1 MDRVLWCFDSWLLS
15 FFQIIKSFEHE
26 SFGQIK
32 VDLKKESLPGIGVAC
47 GVYAYGTVNDSMLLS
62 HTVLG
67 KFNRKGQLISSGEEL
82 AKSVLDDIRE
92 NVESKPFLCLDH
104 HHSDQILIYAALSHG
119 MTTFNVSNE
128 KGKIPSHVLT
138 AIYVIESFLGNIF
151 EWRETNTLV
160 VNGVGFENSNFNWNI
175 SNK

>member
-1 MDRVLWCFDSWLLS
+1 M
-15 FFQIIKSFEHE
+15 
-26 SFGQIK
+26 
-32 VDLKKESLPGIGVAC
+32 
-47 GVYAYGTVNDSMLLS
+47 MLS

-67 KFNRKGQLISSGEEL
+67 KFNRKGQLISSGEEI

-160 VNGVGFENSNFNWNI
+160 VNGVGFENSNFN
-175 SNK
+175 